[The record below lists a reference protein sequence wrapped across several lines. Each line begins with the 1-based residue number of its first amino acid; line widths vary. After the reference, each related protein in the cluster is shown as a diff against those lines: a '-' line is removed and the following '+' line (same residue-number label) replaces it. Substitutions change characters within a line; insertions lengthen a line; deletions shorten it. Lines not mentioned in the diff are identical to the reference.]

1 MILENH
7 QVHKWIDPNESV
19 DPNLQFIQQS
29 SLLLNYFHHYQSEA
43 KLYQVLQ

>member
-7 QVHKWIDPNESV
+7 QVPKWMDPIERV

-29 SLLLNYFHHYQSEA
+29 SLLINYFHHYQHEA
-43 KLYQVLQ
+43 KLYQVL